1 MRRFCLSILFAA
13 ALATGTACSQ
23 GTSGSDD
30 VLDAFSDATSE
41 VTLDDTVE
49 ADAALN
55 DAQDDT
61 LHQDSLSQDLA
72 ADIGHDDSHASDA
85 TVTPPIEVIG
95 HFKYDF
101 VSTAT
106 SQMDSFLTVN
116 DTDRSAVAVNT
127 CNTMGFV
134 FVDRFVDNTFSASL
148 VLSEINLESPPAID
162 DLVPRRVLLTRTDAT
177 AAPAINAMLAYDDC
191 SPMVFVQTETGWDF
205 AVLGDSAPDW
215 TPVDAQNTYSDIEG
229 LGARQGRDGVIHLA
243 FRARPSG
250 GTMRFFD
257 AAFNGTGFDITSY
270 TSPDTAMR
278 TAVDV
283 WFDADGLPVIGYVKV
298 GTEGD
303 EFWVASRTS
312 SDEWKLQQ
320 VKGVVPSDLGVSFA
334 IGSYGREGLAWVS
347 AVASNEGILLSAA
360 LKYTYRDTD
369 NLFKTE
375 TVQVDND
382 GYRGSNTRFTGG
394 RPILTI
400 DLSGRPHIIYSDI
413 AVRIVGETQV
423 VTHGQIRYAWRR
435 GGTWNQQTIF
445 RQDSPD
451 GEATPVAGGRFIA
464 VNADGTLA
472 GIAATAI
479 VTTNDLNASI
489 DTMGWAVSNAK

>member
-1 MRRFCLSILFAA
+1 MRRFCLSILLTA
-13 ALATGTACSQ
+13 ALAAATACSQ
-23 GTSGSDD
+23 GTSGSDAT
-30 VLDAFSDATSE
+30 LDAFLDSTSE
-41 VTLDDTVE
+41 VTLEDTAE
-49 ADAALN
+49 TDATLT
-55 DAQDDT
+55 DAQDDM
-61 LHQDSLSQDLA
+61 LSQDSVSQDLA
-72 ADIGHDDSHASDA
+72 ADISHDDSHASDA
-85 TVTPPIEVIG
+85 TVTPPIEVYG
-95 HFKYDF
+95 HFSYDF
-101 VSTAT
+101 VSTGI

-116 DTDRSAVAVNT
+116 DTDRSAVAVNA

-134 FVDRFVDNTFSASL
+134 FVDRFINNTFSAGL
-148 VLSEINLESPPAID
+148 VLSEINFESPPDID
-162 DLVPRRVLLTRTDAT
+162 DLVPRRVVLTRTDAT
-177 AAPAINAMLAYDDC
+177 AAPAMTAMLAYHDC

-205 AVLGDSAPDW
+205 AVVGEEAPDW
-215 TPVDAQNTYSDIEG
+215 TPVDAQKPYSDIEG
-229 LGARQGRDGVIHLA
+229 LGARQGRDGVVHLA
-243 FRARPSG
+243 FRARQSG

-257 AAFNGTGFDITSY
+257 AAFNGTAFDITSY

-283 WFDADGLPVIGYVKV
+283 WFDADGLPVIGYIKA
-298 GTEGD
+298 GTKGD

-320 VKGVVPSDLGVSFA
+320 VIGVVPSDLGMSFA

-347 AVASNEGILLSAA
+347 MVASNEGILLSTA

-369 NLFKTE
+369 DLFKTE

-382 GYRGSNTRFTGG
+382 GYMGSGTRFTGG

-413 AVRIVGETQV
+413 AVRNVGETQV

-435 GGTWNQQTIF
+435 GGEWNQQTVF

-451 GEATPVAGGRFIA
+451 GKATPGTGGRFIA

-479 VTTNDLNASI
+479 VTTKDSNVSI
-489 DTMGWAVSNAK
+489 DTMGWAVSNVK